1 VKRKGGKARK
11 MKNKEYQK
19 INNEKGI
26 TLVALVVTIVV
37 LLILATVT
45 INMTMNSN
53 GIFGRAKNATA
64 TYKQAEDNE
73 TAALNDIST
82 AIDTSLGNQTAEI
95 KVADSKGGDIISST
109 DNTAIKDDNG
119 NTVTIP
125 AGFKIASDSATK
137 QEDGVVIE
145 DKDGNQYVWIPV
157 SDIANYKRT
166 DYGKQSGNYSDYSEE
181 IPVDEQTSVNTYHGY
196 YIGRYEAGDSVSTA
210 SKTLRVSGASVTN
223 KVLIKKGQAPYNFVT
238 RDQANT
244 LATGIKAA
252 EGYSTTTKLC
262 SSYAWDTTIN
272 FIQNK
277 ISNYGTTSSQG
288 NYNDTTF
295 TYTDITGA
303 TQTKANG
310 SNVLIPTGNTTPVC
324 NIYDMGGNDW
334 EWTKETSSVSGVP
347 CVCRG
352 GLCFNYY
359 STFPAG
365 YRGYGAFT
373 YSIGDIAFRATLYM

>member
-1 VKRKGGKARK
+1 

-137 QEDGVVIE
+137 QEDGIVIE

-157 SDIANYKRT
+157 ASITNYKRT
-166 DYGKQSGNYSDYSEE
+166 DFEIQTGIYSMYAETMPS
-181 IPVDEQTSVNTYHGY
+181 DEQTSVSTYHGY
-196 YIGRYEAGDSVSTA
+196 YIGRYEAGDSVLTA
-210 SKTLRVSGASVTN
+210 NKTLRASGASVTN
-223 KVLIKKGQAPYNFVT
+223 KVSIKKGQAPYNNVT
-238 RDQANT
+238 RDQAIT
-244 LATGIKAA
+244 LAVGIKAA
-252 EGYSTTTKLC
+252 ESYNATTKLC
-262 SSYAWDTTIN
+262 SSYAWDTAVN

-277 ISNYGTTSSQG
+277 VANYGTTSPQG
-288 NYNDTTF
+288 NYNNTEF

-303 TQTKANG
+303 TQTKASG
-310 SNVLIPTGNTTPVC
+310 SYVLIPTGETTPVC
-324 NIYDMGGNDW
+324 NIYDMGGNEY
-334 EWTKETSSVSGVP
+334 EWTTEAYSVSGVA
-347 CVCRG
+347 CVHCG
-352 GLCFNYY
+352 GFYGDYY
-359 STFPAG
+359 SSYPAG
-365 YRGYGAFT
+365 YRNYYTTTGYVVG
-373 YSIGDIAFRATLYM
+373 IGFRTTLYM

>member
-1 VKRKGGKARK
+1 
-11 MKNKEYQK
+11 MKEMYKK
-19 INNEKGI
+19 TKGI
-26 TLVALVVTIVV
+26 TLIALVVTIVV

-64 TYKQAEDNE
+64 TYKQAAANE
-73 TAALNDIST
+73 TAALNSLYDEMTSATGEQAAPTTPTTVAT
-82 AIDTSLGNQTAEI
+82 ASGKDVLSNT
-95 KVADSKGGDIISST
+95 V
-109 DNTAIKDDNG
+109 NTAIKDDNG

-137 QEDGVVIE
+137 QEDGIVIE

-157 SDIANYKRT
+157 ANIANYKRT
-166 DYGKQSGNYSDYSEE
+166 DFGIQSGNYSDYSEE

-210 SKTLRVSGASVTN
+210 SKTLRASGASVTN
-223 KVLIKKGQAPYNFVT
+223 AVSIKKGQAPYNYVT
-238 RDQANT
+238 RDQANALT
-244 LATGIKAA
+244 TGMKTA
-252 EGYSTTTKLC
+252 EGYSGKTKLC
-262 SSYAWDTTIN
+262 SGYAWDTAVN

-277 ISNYGTTSSQG
+277 VANYGTTSPQG
-288 NYNDTTF
+288 NYNNTAF

-310 SNVLIPTGNTTPVC
+310 SIVLVPTGNTTPVC

-334 EWTKETSSVSGVP
+334 EWTTEGCNYSASNP
-347 CVCRG
+347 CVGRG
-352 GLCFNYY
+352 GSYGSYCASY
-359 STFPAG
+359 PAG
-365 YRGYGAFT
+365 YRVYGST
-373 YSIGDIAFRATLYM
+373 PLSDSSIAFRSTLYM

>member
-1 VKRKGGKARK
+1 
-11 MKNKEYQK
+11 MKNKKYKK
-19 INNEKGI
+19 INKEKGI

-137 QEDGVVIE
+137 QEDGIVIE

-157 SDIANYKRT
+157 ASITNYKRT
-166 DYGKQSGNYSDYSEE
+166 DFEIQTGIYSMYAETMPS
-181 IPVDEQTSVNTYHGY
+181 DEQTSVSTYHGY
-196 YIGRYEAGDSVSTA
+196 YIGRYEAGDSVSTTN
-210 SKTLRVSGASVTN
+210 KTLRASGASVTN
-223 KVLIKKGQAPYNFVT
+223 KVSIKKGQAPYNYVT

-252 EGYSTTTKLC
+252 EGYTATTKLC
-262 SSYAWDTTIN
+262 SSYAWDTAIN

-277 ISNYGTTSSQG
+277 VLNYGTTSPQG
-288 NYNDTTF
+288 NYNNTTF

-310 SNVLIPTGNTTPVC
+310 SIVLVPTGNTTPVC
-324 NIYDMGGNDW
+324 NIYDMGGNEL
-334 EWTKETSSVSGVP
+334 EWTSEAFSDSSYP
-347 CVCRG
+347 CVIRG
-352 GLCFNYY
+352 GTCNDAY
-359 STFPAG
+359 SALPAG
-365 YRGYGAFT
+365 YRDSYTTTNSLSVVGL
-373 YSIGDIAFRATLYM
+373 RATLYM